1 MEGGKA
7 GVVGGVDGVPLATQ
21 GLCMWKTMWG
31 LGLKK
36 SHLSDYASKV
46 NRERTL
52 GLGIATD
59 RYMQHL

>member
-21 GLCMWKTMWG
+21 GLCMWKTMWD

-46 NRERTL
+46 NRGHWGRE
-52 GLGIATD
+52 
-59 RYMQHL
+59 

>member
-7 GVVGGVDGVPLATQ
+7 GVVGGVHGVPLATQ
-21 GLCMWKTMWG
+21 GLHMWETVWD

-36 SHLSDYASKV
+36 SHPSDYASKV

-52 GLGIATD
+52 GPGIATD